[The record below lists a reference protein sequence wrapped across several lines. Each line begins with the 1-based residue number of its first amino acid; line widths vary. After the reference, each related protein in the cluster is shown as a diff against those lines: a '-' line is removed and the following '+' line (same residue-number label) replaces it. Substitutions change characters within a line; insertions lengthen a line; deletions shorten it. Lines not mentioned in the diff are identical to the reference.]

1 MDTIVLVAP
10 PNEAIVLRDMYSST
24 ISKGHYNWPN
34 TDLLVCSGILR
45 NDFNVIMIDAMTDH
59 LGFDETISN
68 IASHN
73 PIGVVCAVG
82 VSVRENDYA
91 FIRALKQRLPDIRI
105 VGSGGILYH
114 NPVGEMKDLAELDA
128 CLLSF
133 VTQDIRRYFQNDLDG
148 IENLVYRDGDK
159 IVQTAKS
166 YPKHGYSYSVPLHE
180 QLPLHKYQLSH
191 GYSTPMASVL
201 TSFGCPATCSFCVSG
216 SINYRYRDPSNV
228 IEELDHLNKLGVKQV
243 YFRDNVFLATR
254 KKGIEL
260 LEKMVERNYG
270 FRWLAEMRAD
280 ALDEGTVPLMKATGC
295 YAVHMGVESAS
306 QDTLDRYEKRIKL
319 EQYKTA
325 TKLCRENGIRTIG
338 YFIIGLPGETRE
350 DVLRTI
356 DWALELDVDYA
367 SFNAPLPIFGTKL
380 RDEAVEKGW
389 IVSEDA
395 TYDGSQATVLK
406 TDELSPEEV
415 AELRNLAYRKF
426 YTRPKL
432 ILRNL
437 MGIRT
442 LFQVRMLVIEG
453 VSMGRRL
460 LGFANN

>member
-10 PNEAIVLRDMYSST
+10 PSEAIVLRDMYSST

-34 TDLLVCSGILR
+34 TDLLACSGILR
-45 NDFNVIMIDAMTDH
+45 DHFNVIMIDAMTDR
-59 LGFDETISN
+59 LSADETIN
-68 IASHN
+68 KIVALA

-82 VSVRENDYA
+82 VSVRESDYA
-91 FIRALKQRLPDIRI
+91 FIRTLKQKLPDTRI

-114 NPVGEMKDLAELDA
+114 NPVVEMESLAELDA

-133 VTQDIRRYFQNDLDG
+133 VTEDIRKYFQNDLDD
-148 IENLVYRDGDK
+148 IQNVVYRKGDEV
-159 IVQTAKS
+159 IETAKS

-180 QLPLHKYQLSH
+180 QLPLRKYQLSH

-201 TSFGCPATCSFCVSG
+201 TSFGCPATCTFCVSG
-216 SINYRYRDPSNV
+216 SINYRYRDPANV
-228 IEELDHLNKLGVKQV
+228 IEELDQLNKLGVKQV

-260 LEKMVERNYG
+260 LEKMVERKYG

-295 YAVHMGVESAS
+295 YAVHMGVESAN

-356 DWALELDVDYA
+356 DWALELDVDFA
-367 SFNAPLPIFGTKL
+367 SFNTPLPIIGTKL
-380 RDEAVEKGW
+380 REEAVDKGW

-406 TDELSPEEV
+406 TDGLSPEEV
-415 AELRNLAYRKF
+415 AELRDLAYRKF

-442 LFQVRMLVIEG
+442 LFQVRMLAIEG
-453 VSMGRRL
+453 FSMARRL
-460 LGFANN
+460 LGLANN